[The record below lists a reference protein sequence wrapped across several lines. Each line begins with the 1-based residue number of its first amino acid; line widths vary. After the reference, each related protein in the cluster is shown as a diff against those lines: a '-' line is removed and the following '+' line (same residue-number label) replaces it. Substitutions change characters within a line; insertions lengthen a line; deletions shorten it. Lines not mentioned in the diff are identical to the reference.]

1 MVKSLRVSRKVFLR
15 RGNRDR
21 AFQPKARVLTR
32 LRAEKIDRDTDWSEM
47 RTKGSED
54 IWEKLMKAQHPS
66 DDSIEARLERKQTEA
81 WSGRNA
87 KW

>member
-54 IWEKLMKAQHPS
+54 I
-66 DDSIEARLERKQTEA
+66 
-81 WSGRNA
+81 
-87 KW
+87 